1 MDVGKKSW
9 RRPARPVCQGGDARQ
24 WRDQDAGKGGCGCVC
39 LTRGGRSET
48 EKERSGYDWRG
59 TVSIRLAILLNALLS
74 SDEVKV
80 ESMISSALSQRS
92 LRPTRHASRQQPKKK
107 AWMLLPS
114 QRWFARDVAQNASLL
129 SAFSRSW
136 REARAIGPLRS
147 SPLLSGLSLARA
159 SPRQSA
165 QPLNLSCRTP
175 IRNNPAP
182 TPWAESG

>member
-1 MDVGKKSW
+1 MIG
-9 RRPARPVCQGGDARQ
+9 
-24 WRDQDAGKGGCGCVC
+24 
-39 LTRGGRSET
+39 E
-48 EKERSGYDWRG
+48 G

-80 ESMISSALSQRS
+80 ESLIPSALPQRS
-92 LRPTRHASRQQPKKK
+92 LRPTRHSSRQQPKKKK

-136 REARAIGPLRS
+136 REARAIGTVGL
-147 SPLLSGLSLARA
+147 SPFMSRLSLARA
-159 SPRQSA
+159 SSPIGTTFEPFVPYSH
-165 QPLNLSCRTP
+165 PEPSCS
-175 IRNNPAP
+175 